1 MNISTET
8 SIRALQ
14 KYKKEEL
21 RKILDEYHA
30 RCKKVDERI
39 EEIRKDRGTKIK
51 PADCSDYREAGR
63 SVEYDNLGRRLY

>member
-1 MNISTET
+1 MNVKTET
-8 SIRALQ
+8 SIRALR

-30 RCKKVDERI
+30 RCREVDERI
-39 EEIRKDRGTKIK
+39 EEIRRNRGTKIK
-51 PADCSDYREAGR
+51 PEDWNDYREPGR